1 MKFLT
6 QSEKQAVID
15 FLNFI
20 NTQEAWHVPT
30 LTAHLSMCG
39 SRLSLIRELANQLE
53 LDTYAYPS
61 DEKPVFHMIGTGD
74 LYTSTLIFDHVR
86 NEIVFSCEGDV
97 RDELESYGY
106 VADPVY
112 PCGIPLPLPCVLS
125 EGTCKLSDI
134 LPVMFNA
141 LQAYDPDKANEIA
154 LLLYKDR
161 VDLSSED
168 PDQDEASF
176 WYEEIEEAINGSSC
190 LENEGLYF
198 GTHEFD
204 PACLGIWS
212 IDQDEDQDEDQEDS
226 E

>member
-6 QSEKQAVID
+6 QKEKQAVSE
-15 FLNFI
+15 FLAFL
-20 NTQEAWHVPT
+20 NTQEAWHIPT

-39 SRLSLIRELANQLE
+39 SRLSMLRELANQVN
-53 LDTYAYPS
+53 LDTYIYPNNA
-61 DEKPVFHMIGTGD
+61 KPVFHMIGIGD
-74 LYTSTLIFDHVR
+74 MYTSTLIFDHVR
-86 NEIVFSCEGDV
+86 NEIVFTSEGDV

-106 VADPVY
+106 TADPVY
-112 PCGIPLPLPCVLS
+112 PNDIPLPCVLS

-134 LPVMFNA
+134 LPIAFGA

-154 LLLYKDR
+154 LTLYKDR

-168 PDQDEASF
+168 LDQDEASF

-204 PACLGIWS
+204 PACLGIWR
-212 IDQDEDQDEDQEDS
+212 QDQDEDQEDS